1 MNTFHQQ
8 QSLADKM
15 GIPSHLIWGY
25 IGIIAFMI
33 GDGLEQ
39 GWLSPYLVKQGLT
52 MGQAAFLFTVYGITV
67 SASSW
72 FSGIFVQMWGPR
84 RAMTLGLASFI
95 IGSIGFIGWGIP
107 SMNYAVILFGYAL
120 RGLGYPLFAYSFLVW
135 VSYRTPQQMLGKAVG
150 WFWFVFQLGLS
161 VIGAFYSSY
170 MVPKIGEIATLWSAL
185 LFVILGGVFSI
196 IINKDTFEKQKV
208 SDNKTKKLLKGITI
222 MFENPKVGI
231 GGIVKVI
238 NSAAQFGFVI
248 FLPTYMTQYGF
259 TVSEW
264 LQIWG
269 TLFFVN
275 IIFNLIFGIIG
286 DKFGWVNTVTWFGC
300 VGCGIVT
307 LALYYVPQF
316 VGHNYWVMM
325 IVACSYG
332 TTLAGYVPLTALVP
346 SLAPENKGAA
356 MSVLNLGSGLS
367 AFVGPAIVTL
377 FIGTLGI
384 EGVMWIFAIL
394 YFAGAFLTRFLTL
407 PVTKVVEFE
416 RTEKYKMDEPKKK
429 AYEQ

>member
-332 TTLAGYVPLTALVP
+332 ATLAGYVPLTALVP

-416 RTEKYKMDEPKKK
+416 RTEKYKMDELKKK